1 MRRPGIEATLGE
13 EVMSAPHLSA
23 DSRTNILVN
32 RTSPA
37 SDVWRLIVDRIGFLI
52 LIVAIVTGLAALYA
66 FAAPRVYSSNA
77 ILQVDLT
84 DPDALNLSKQPQTT
98 TQLVAGIDAQID
110 IIRSRAVL
118 MPVIEQY
125 RLFVSVQPQGLPII
139 GTLAQR
145 FSKPGD
151 LARPWLGLNSYAWG
165 GEQLEISTL
174 TVPPV
179 LENARLDLQVLNG
192 GRYQLV
198 GPDGQTLV
206 EAKVGEP
213 AKDKG
218 VSMRVDKLVARPG
231 ERFHVIRYND
241 VDAVSHLLR
250 SLNISEL
257 GKDTNV
263 VQVSYENSNAM
274 LSAQV
279 ANAVAQSYIQ
289 SRIAQQRDEANQ
301 MLAFV
306 NGQLPSLQSE
316 VARTESD
323 LSQYRAKA
331 GSMQPSVESD
341 RYHQG
346 LIDLDRQI
354 ASLKQQRTQLLTRFT
369 PDNQQVQALD
379 EQLGLLADSRRS
391 FEDHFRALPTSEFVI
406 SDLARK
412 AKVAGDVYVAMMDK
426 AHELA
431 VRGAEPIGNV
441 HMIDVARRPSTP
453 VGPHPLLLIVVGFV
467 LGVVLSASYLLLKR
481 TMFSGASDPAAVEKR
496 FRMLVYGAITYSDEQ
511 ARLDRAMQRQL
522 SAQRGEPSLLKAL
535 PPAQRSAGTPVVV
548 EVDSAGTP
556 RYKGP
561 TPQWGASLLSLHKP
575 DDLSVEELRST
586 CPMLEVD
593 LASARNPILLV
604 TGPTPGTGKSFISA
618 NLAILQAQSGKRV
631 ALVDCDLRHGRVGVQ
646 FGFLKVQ
653 GVVDLLDCTT
663 DLDAVLRDSGV
674 NGLKLVTAGSR
685 ALNAAKSIWT
695 PRLREILDTLAADF
709 DLVIVDSPP
718 VLAVS
723 DAIILSGVAGATLL
737 VLRADAQTEREI
749 LETRKRLDRAGAN
762 LIGTL
767 FNAMPLRR
775 SDRRG
780 RGYAYA
786 YTHQGDSGMPAPL
799 SGA

>member
-1 MRRPGIEATLGE
+1 
-13 EVMSAPHLSA
+13 V
-23 DSRTNILVN
+23 
-32 RTSPA
+32 
-37 SDVWRLIVDRIGFLI
+37 
-52 LIVAIVTGLAALYA
+52 
-66 FAAPRVYSSNA
+66 
-77 ILQVDLT
+77 
-84 DPDALNLSKQPQTT
+84 
-98 TQLVAGIDAQID
+98 
-110 IIRSRAVL
+110 
-118 MPVIEQY
+118 
-125 RLFVSVQPQGLPII
+125 
-139 GTLAQR
+139 
-145 FSKPGD
+145 
-151 LARPWLGLNSYAWG
+151 
-165 GEQLEISTL
+165 
-174 TVPPV
+174 
-179 LENARLDLQVLNG
+179 
-192 GRYQLV
+192 
-198 GPDGQTLV
+198 
-206 EAKVGEP
+206 
-213 AKDKG
+213 
-218 VSMRVDKLVARPG
+218 
-231 ERFHVIRYND
+231 
-241 VDAVSHLLR
+241 
-250 SLNISEL
+250 
-257 GKDTNV
+257 
-263 VQVSYENSNAM
+263 
-274 LSAQV
+274 
-279 ANAVAQSYIQ
+279 
-289 SRIAQQRDEANQ
+289 
-301 MLAFV
+301 
-306 NGQLPSLQSE
+306 
-316 VARTESD
+316 
-323 LSQYRAKA
+323 
-331 GSMQPSVESD
+331 
-341 RYHQG
+341 
-346 LIDLDRQI
+346 
-354 ASLKQQRTQLLTRFT
+354 
-369 PDNQQVQALD
+369 
-379 EQLGLLADSRRS
+379 
-391 FEDHFRALPTSEFVI
+391 
-406 SDLARK
+406 
-412 AKVAGDVYVAMMDK
+412 
-426 AHELA
+426 
-431 VRGAEPIGNV
+431 
-441 HMIDVARRPSTP
+441 
-453 VGPHPLLLIVVGFV
+453 
-467 LGVVLSASYLLLKR
+467 
-481 TMFSGASDPAAVEKR
+481 
-496 FRMLVYGAITYSDEQ
+496 
-511 ARLDRAMQRQL
+511 
-522 SAQRGEPSLLKAL
+522 
-535 PPAQRSAGTPVVV
+535 PAQRSAGTPVVV

-561 TPQWGASLLSLHKP
+561 TPQWGASLLSLHTP